1 MTDQFP
7 HYLDLNY
14 DDGAAESAADYPTLA
29 DKMEKAASVVATAL
43 EQYRNPAVMWTGGKD
58 STLVLY
64 VVMEVA
70 REQGKPVPPVVFIDH
85 FEHFPEVIEFVEWWA
100 DEWDLDLVFARNEDF
115 VRLDADPGDEFSLG
129 ELSETNRRELDRL
142 DYDGD
147 TLVLDADTFEGNH
160 LLKTVALNETLT
172 EHGFDGIFSG
182 VRWDEQDARSD
193 ETFFSPRHESEK
205 YPPHDRVHPI
215 LQFTERDLWDAFWNF
230 IVPDT
235 VEGYPAGHVPESRD
249 DLPEGVEAE
258 DLPVS
263 PKYFEGFRSLGT
275 ESGSGKSDDRP
286 AWLQDLDNTTER
298 EGRAQD
304 KENIMGR
311 LRDLGYM

>member
-1 MTDQFP
+1 MTTFP
-7 HYLDLNY
+7 EYLDLDY
-14 DDGAAESAADYPTLA
+14 TAGTSQTAADYPSLL
-29 DKMEKAASVVATAL
+29 DKMAKATEVTLTAL
-43 EQYRNPAVMWTGGKD
+43 QQYRKPAVMWTGGKD

-64 VVMEVA
+64 VVREVA
-70 REQGKPVPPVVFIDH
+70 REHGFEVPPVVFLDH
-85 FEHFPEVIEFVEWWA
+85 FEHFDEVEQFVRHWT
-100 DEWDLDLVFARNEDF
+100 DEWALDLVWAANEDF
-115 VRLDADPGDEFSLG
+115 RRLGVAPGESVAVADLN
-129 ELSETNRRELDRL
+129 ETNRRELARL
-142 DYDGD
+142 GYEGD
-147 TLVLDADTFEGNH
+147 EFVLDADSFEGNH
-160 LLKTVALNETLT
+160 LLKTVALNDVIT

-182 VRWDEQDARSD
+182 VRWDEQESRAD
-193 ETFFSPRHESEK
+193 ETFFSPRHDSEK
-205 YPPHDRVHPI
+205 YPPHDRVHSI
-215 LQFTERDLWDAFWNF
+215 LQFDEADIWDAFWHF

-235 VEGYPAGHVPESRD
+235 VEGYPTGHVPESAD
-249 DLPEGVEAE
+249 DLPNGLTAR

-304 KENIMGR
+304 KENLMAQ